1 MWLARALAVW
11 LATSAAV
18 FAGAWLGSRFLPP
31 ARGAREHRSLVRFD
45 GRQYRE
51 IVSRGY
57 RYEASRRS
65 TVAYFPAYPVA
76 AWILQRATGL
86 EVDTALLVTS
96 NAFLAGA
103 TMALAAYGRWRL
115 ATGDGQAPEG
125 AAVAARGQSGEA
137 AVTWTLL
144 AFGLWPMGFFFRTA
158 HSESTFLLFGILSL
172 YGMRRNWPRVLA
184 ALLVGATTATRPV
197 GVALC
202 LPFAVWVWQS
212 ENRWWHR
219 VAALAVLGTL
229 ACWGLAAY
237 MVFQQIAFGDALAFA
252 KTQTH
257 WTRLPPA
264 PLAQKIVSLLSWEP
278 LWATYDPANPAFYWK
293 DTEPSWPILN
303 CRFLNPVYFGLAIG
317 LVGLGTW
324 RGWLDRYET
333 LLSAGLLI
341 IPYVTKGYDNAMLS
355 HGRFAAVVFPAYLVA
370 GQLLQRFP
378 RVVAWIIL
386 GTSGFFLAAYA
397 ALYAAGYPF
406 F

>member
-1 MWLARALAVW
+1 MWLAKALVVW

-18 FAGAWLGSRFLPP
+18 FVGAWLGSRFLPP
-31 ARGAREHRSLVRFD
+31 ARGAPEDGALVRFD
-45 GRQYRE
+45 GRHYRE
-51 IVSRGY
+51 IVSTGY
-57 RYEASRRS
+57 SYDASQRS
-65 TVAYFPAYPVA
+65 TVAYFPAYPTA
-76 AWILQRATGL
+76 AWVLQRATRL
-86 EVDTALLVTS
+86 EVDMALLVTS

-103 TMALAAYGRWRL
+103 TVGLASYARSRI
-115 ATGDGQAPEG
+115 ATGDGQEPEG
-125 AAVAARGQSGEA
+125 RAVVGDRDFREA
-137 AVTWTLL
+137 TVTWTLL

-158 HSESTFLLFGILSL
+158 HSESTFLFFAILSL
-172 YGMRRNWPRVLA
+172 YGIRRNWPRVLV
-184 ALLVGATTATRPV
+184 ALLAGVTTATRPV
-197 GVALC
+197 GIALC
-202 LPFAVWVWQS
+202 LPFMAWLWQS
-212 ENRWWHR
+212 EKRWCDR
-219 VAALAVLGTL
+219 LAALAVFGTL

-237 MVFQQIAFGDALAFA
+237 MAFQQIAFGDALAFA

-264 PLAQKIVSLLSWEP
+264 FLAQKTLSLLSWEP
-278 LWATYDPANPAFYWK
+278 LWATYDPGNPAFYWK
-293 DTEPSWPILN
+293 DTEPPWPILN

-317 LVGLGTW
+317 LVGLGAW

-370 GQLLQRFP
+370 GQLLQRLP
-378 RVVAWIIL
+378 RALAWTLL

-397 ALYAAGYPF
+397 ALFAAGYPF